1 MKRTQGDF
9 LKLLIGHRATQA
21 LFAASRLGIPDLLRD
36 GPKSTAELAQL
47 TATNEPALARLMRV
61 LLCLDV
67 VVRAGDERFALSED
81 GALFLSDHPQTLRY
95 YAIWLG
101 SDWYWSPWADFLET
115 LRTGE
120 PAFDRVN
127 GAAWFDYLNQNPE
140 AADTFNRAMTVT
152 AGIAGDALSESFDLS
167 RYKTFVDVGGGSGKL
182 LARVLAKNPNLE
194 GILFDLPRVVD
205 EASKYLERL
214 GLRSRVELVSGSFF
228 ESVPKGG
235 DVYFLRHI
243 VHDWGD
249 AEVVKILTR
258 CREAMRP
265 DAKLLIME
273 RMEDPEQVNLSNAL
287 TDLDLMVMLRGARER
302 TRKEFH
308 DLLARSG
315 FAMESVTWTRAERYI
330 IEARP
335 AAAREGT

>member
-1 MKRTQGDF
+1 
-9 LKLLIGHRATQA
+9 
-21 LFAASRLGIPDLLRD
+21 
-36 GPKSTAELAQL
+36 
-47 TATNEPALARLMRV
+47 
-61 LLCLDV
+61 
-67 VVRAGDERFALSED
+67 
-81 GALFLSDHPQTLRY
+81 
-95 YAIWLG
+95 
-101 SDWYWSPWADFLET
+101 
-115 LRTGE
+115 
-120 PAFDRVN
+120 
-127 GAAWFDYLNQNPE
+127 
-140 AADTFNRAMTVT
+140 
-152 AGIAGDALSESFDLS
+152 
-167 RYKTFVDVGGGSGKL
+167 
-182 LARVLAKNPNLE
+182 
-194 GILFDLPRVVD
+194 VD

-258 CREAMRP
+258 CREAMRR

-302 TRKEFH
+302 TRGEFH

-315 FAMESVTWTRAERYI
+315 FEMESVTWTRAERYI